1 MAEAKEILDKVKSL
15 KSNSESLT
23 IKRNKGVVNGAF
35 IGMAG
40 GLLVGFTRNYSLISS
55 AIVGSMLGALVTY
68 LILPK
73 TEEE

>member
-15 KSNSESLT
+15 KSTSDSLT
-23 IKRNKGVVNGAF
+23 IKRNRGVVNGAF

-40 GLLVGFTRNYSLISS
+40 GLLVGFTRNYSLVSS
-55 AIVGSMLGALVTY
+55 AIVGSIMGALVSY

-73 TEEE
+73 NED